1 LRCIPARYLLG
12 HLSDGLRRCQGDDR
26 AAEPPAG
33 HPSGDGA
40 FLNRKR
46 NEQVELGNRHLEIV
60 TERSV
65 TGCEQS
71 AELIEVG
78 AFRALELPHDP
89 PDPLALGDHVSQSAK
104 LQLGQACKLP
114 RSQRRLR
121 SACTL
126 VGGNDGEPA
135 LDLAPTLGVA
145 RVLEPPAHTRI
156 DHRDRDPRGH
166 RHKAMV
172 ERRTVEKHG
181 IASAAESRRRLIHDP
196 ARDTSAVLGTLC
208 EQGKVHPGQVNPCLM
223 GERTGDAHLERCGRG
238 KARARR
244 QIACELTFEAANLDA
259 VVDELRNDRSDQ
271 PRPALLV
278 GLHVAE
284 IDDRCARERCTRK
297 PDDAV
302 SGRGSLEL
310 DALHERD
317 GKCQTSGVVDVVADE
332 VDPTRGAKAKHA
344 ADSSMRVCAQMV
356 DLTDELILALDQ
368 GTTSTRAALVTR
380 DGQRLA
386 EAQQAHAQHHP
397 SPGWVEHDAMEIV
410 DAIGGCAREVLAG
423 IDPRRVLGVGIT
435 NQRETT
441 VLWDRTTGEPL
452 HRAVVW
458 QDTRTAAACATLVAS
473 GAEPT
478 VRERTGL
485 PIQPY
490 FSATKLAWLLDEIP
504 GARRRAEA
512 GELAAGTI
520 DSWLA
525 WSLTGGTHV
534 TDVTNASRTLL
545 LNTQTLE
552 WDDDLL
558 ELFAI
563 PRVILPR
570 VVPSWSSDAFGQ
582 TDSGGPLGIEL
593 PLLAL
598 VGDQQAALLGQAC
611 VTPGSAKCTFGTGAF
626 LLVNAGTT
634 RPEPGIELLAG
645 PAYQAGGRDPVFCL
659 EGAAAVA
666 GSAVRWLA
674 EGLELLGNP
683 AESEEVAASVPDSG
697 GVRLVPAFQGL
708 YAPWWDASAR
718 GSISGL
724 TLHSTRAHLVRATL
738 EALAFQTRAIV
749 DAAEARL
756 DAPVPLLR
764 IDGGATANRV
774 LVQTLADALGRPVE
788 RALDPEATVRGAAF
802 AAGLAAKLWDSEDA
816 LAGMRGPTE
825 VVKPIWSADRR
836 ETEYGDWLRAV
847 ERTRR

>member
-1 LRCIPARYLLG
+1 
-12 HLSDGLRRCQGDDR
+12 
-26 AAEPPAG
+26 
-33 HPSGDGA
+33 
-40 FLNRKR
+40 
-46 NEQVELGNRHLEIV
+46 
-60 TERSV
+60 
-65 TGCEQS
+65 
-71 AELIEVG
+71 
-78 AFRALELPHDP
+78 
-89 PDPLALGDHVSQSAK
+89 
-104 LQLGQACKLP
+104 
-114 RSQRRLR
+114 
-121 SACTL
+121 
-126 VGGNDGEPA
+126 
-135 LDLAPTLGVA
+135 
-145 RVLEPPAHTRI
+145 
-156 DHRDRDPRGH
+156 
-166 RHKAMV
+166 M
-172 ERRTVEKHG
+172 
-181 IASAAESRRRLIHDP
+181 
-196 ARDTSAVLGTLC
+196 
-208 EQGKVHPGQVNPCLM
+208 
-223 GERTGDAHLERCGRG
+223 
-238 KARARR
+238 
-244 QIACELTFEAANLDA
+244 
-259 VVDELRNDRSDQ
+259 
-271 PRPALLV
+271 
-278 GLHVAE
+278 
-284 IDDRCARERCTRK
+284 
-297 PDDAV
+297 
-302 SGRGSLEL
+302 
-310 DALHERD
+310 
-317 GKCQTSGVVDVVADE
+317 VDV
-332 VDPTRGAKAKHA
+332 
-344 ADSSMRVCAQMV
+344 
-356 DLTDELILALDQ
+356 TDELILALDQ
-368 GTTSTRAALVTR
+368 GTTSSRAALVTR
-380 DGQRLA
+380 DGRRLA

-410 DAIGGCAREVLAG
+410 DAIGGCARKVLAG
-423 IDPRRVLGVGIT
+423 IDPMRVLGVGIT

-458 QDTRTAAACATLVAS
+458 QDTRTAAACAALVAS
-473 GAEPT
+473 GAEPM

-512 GELAAGTI
+512 GELATGTI

-545 LNTQTLE
+545 LNTRTLE
-552 WDDDLL
+552 WDDGLL

-563 PRVILPR
+563 PRAILPR
-570 VVPSWSSDAFGQ
+570 VVPSWSSDALGQ
-582 TDSGGPLGIEL
+582 TDAGGPLGVEL
-593 PLLAL
+593 PLLAM

-634 RPEPGIELLAG
+634 RPEPGVELLAG
-645 PAYQAGGRDPVFCL
+645 PAYQAAGSDPVFCL

-802 AAGLAAKLWDSEDA
+802 AAGLAAKLWDSEGA
-816 LAGMRGPTE
+816 LDGLRGPTE
-825 VVKPIWSADRR
+825 VIEPTWSADRR
-836 ETEYGDWLRAV
+836 ETEYADWLRAV
-847 ERTRR
+847 ERTRG